1 MSPKYNDEQRIGS
14 LGMFNVRMKS
24 WGLCGE
30 HHYYVC
36 VWSEVGSEVWHVIM
50 LVDSAWRRV
59 LQIHGCI
66 GASGRPI

>member
-1 MSPKYNDEQRIGS
+1 MINSSRNKTEAGTIPSPMSPKYNDEQRIGS

-50 LVDSAWRRV
+50 LVDSA
-59 LQIHGCI
+59 
-66 GASGRPI
+66 